1 MTKKIVNLYTYSR
14 VSSATQIGNS
24 SLDSQFLQMERT
36 VSKWSQNQADIQ
48 YNLIECKAINESAT
62 GVDGQNAL
70 LDLIREASKDRNGA
84 ILVSFVDRLS
94 RHVSKGCEAEKKG
107 LRIYCCDWSA
117 ENGVKPIPYSI
128 LYDLITQAS
137 KEPIKTYKRTCTPLA
152 WAWENPNKFL
162 YQRGKY
168 RTEID
173 INGNVVQVPKIGKR
187 EAEISAENRWK
198 KKFGDTDTAKQDR
211 RTYEKIEE
219 FRKQGKTF
227 LWIGQWLDSNIELYP
242 INTTLRKDANY
253 LSKHNLLSAKEKRK
267 MLMSGEIAVWEITEL
282 RESEKLAKNKELQS
296 RGWVTAKEKTDRK
309 GNKKVMYEANRVYA
323 LYRNFSDLYAI
334 KQGEKLEIENGIL
347 SFGNDTKLNKYI
359 NEIIQGANKREIAR
373 LLNAKGVK
381 TKNGGTF
388 YAQTVS
394 RLQKEIKEYQH
405 PQMQQSCK

>member
-1 MTKKIVNLYTYSR
+1 MAQKIVNLYTYSR
-14 VSSATQIGNS
+14 VSSESQIGNS
-24 SLDSQFLQMERT
+24 SLDSQFLQMEKT
-36 VSKWSQNQADIQ
+36 VSKWNQCQTNVQ
-48 YNLIECKAINESAT
+48 YNLIECKSINESAT
-62 GVDGQNAL
+62 GVNGQDGL
-70 LDLIREASKDRNGA
+70 LELINIASKDRDGA

-117 ENGVKPIPYSI
+117 ENGIRPVPYPT
-128 LYDLITQAS
+128 LYELIAQAA

-168 RTEID
+168 RTVIGENG
-173 INGNVVQVPKIGKR
+173 INTQVPKIGKR

-198 KKFGDTDTAKQDR
+198 RKFGDTDTAKQDR
-211 RTYEKIEE
+211 QTYEKIRELLSH
-219 FRKQGKTF
+219 GKTF
-227 LWIGQWLDSNIELYP
+227 VEIGQHLDSNIELYP
-242 INTTLRKDANY
+242 INTILRKDSKY
-253 LSKHNLLSAKEKRK
+253 LSKYNLLSSKEKRK
-267 MLMSGEIAVWEITEL
+267 MLISGEIAVWEIEPL

-296 RGWVTAKEKTDRK
+296 RGWVTSKEQTDK
-309 GNKKVMYEANRVYA
+309 NGNIKVKYEANRVYA

-334 KQGEKLEIENGIL
+334 KQGEKLEIKNGVL
-347 SFGNDTKLNKYI
+347 YFGADVKLNEYI
-359 NEIIQGANKREIAR
+359 NEIVQGTNKREIAR

-394 RLQKEIKEYQH
+394 RLQKEIKEYQGS
-405 PQMQQSCK
+405 QMQHCCK